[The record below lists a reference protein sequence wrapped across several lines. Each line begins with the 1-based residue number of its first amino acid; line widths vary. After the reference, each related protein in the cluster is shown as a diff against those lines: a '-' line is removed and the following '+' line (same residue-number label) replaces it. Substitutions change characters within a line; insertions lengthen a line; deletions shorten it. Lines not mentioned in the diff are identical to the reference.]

1 MRTRIVRSPAS
12 GFTSTIS
19 QPVRCSTI
27 ARCSTTVASVS
38 AMAAAASASFR
49 ATESAPANKPSSAR
63 VAASRASAGASEA
76 RIASTSAVRVLS
88 APCTAFASASR
99 ASIAARASSKLND
112 ASEGWSRAP
121 RAASASAPLAAI
133 SAASAALSSSSSLS
147 TRVASASRISWNAT
161 ALCPTS
167 CTSFATSFASASL
180 RSFKSL
186 ISADAA
192 LNSAL
197 SRGGARA
204 LGNGRDSKTLRRNA
218 ASVPSSMVPNFS
230 RLTLFLMRSRSASEL
245 PSAFS
250 WAPSTSAS
258 SEFAVWS
265 SSLSASRN
273 AEAVGAVRSWR
284 MASPLRNAPGECT
297 DMSSNVSSRVMFR
310 VFMSA
315 EEPSADGPTATA
327 SARGCARKLQTPSR
341 DASRG
346 ARCARHARSA
356 RKARVCHAPGR
367 NAWRVR
373 ALRSR
378 VCGRRA
384 DGCARRVVRG
394 GPPRGERREKRSRA
408 EAVGGGAGDSNGL
421 VLHKSQVK
429 EFPTRHS
436 NGASFLAGTR

>member
-1 MRTRIVRSPAS
+1 MVRSPAS

-297 DMSSNVSSRVMFR
+297 DMSSNVSSRVMFA
-310 VFMSA
+310 VFIA
-315 EEPSADGPTATA
+315 AGGTERPDGPTATR
-327 SARGCARKLQTPSR
+327 ARGCDAPENFKRLSSR
-341 DASRG
+341 CES
-346 ARCARHARSA
+346 RCAMRETRAVRG
-356 RKARVCHAPGR
+356 RKARACDAPDR
-367 NAWRVR
+367 NA
-373 ALRSR
+373 
-378 VCGRRA
+378 
-384 DGCARRVVRG
+384 
-394 GPPRGERREKRSRA
+394 
-408 EAVGGGAGDSNGL
+408 
-421 VLHKSQVK
+421 
-429 EFPTRHS
+429 
-436 NGASFLAGTR
+436 